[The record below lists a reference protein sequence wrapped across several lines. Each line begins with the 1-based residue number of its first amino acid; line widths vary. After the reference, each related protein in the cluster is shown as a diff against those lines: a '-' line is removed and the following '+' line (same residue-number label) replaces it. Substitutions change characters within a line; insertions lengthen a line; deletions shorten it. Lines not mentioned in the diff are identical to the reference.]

1 MISESQFEKLMNEDV
16 FGEVEAPDWLVSK
29 PGGTFSQHASWAVW
43 SKRTDV
49 GLGKASQD
57 MTVVESYDALKDII
71 HANVVLLG
79 FNSGTHA
86 PGDGAGQPWA
96 NFHCGSRDYL
106 TAYGTV
112 GTPLEGA
119 YITDFYKGL
128 PTRDSKELKDK
139 LKAGGP
145 EYEAGINKLMTAV
158 FEREMEIIS
167 AGPDVPVI
175 CLGLDTYQA
184 FTKAFGDSRPAFRAP
199 HAGDFSLNK
208 EVFADKMRPV
218 IAAAGL

>member
-1 MISESQFEKLMNEDV
+1 MISESQFSTLMTEDV
-16 FGEVEAPDWLVSK
+16 FGKIEAPDWLVSE
-29 PGGTFSQHASWAVW
+29 PGGPFSQHASWAVW

-49 GLGKASQD
+49 GPVKASQD

-71 HANVVLLG
+71 HNNVILLG

-86 PGDGAGQPWA
+86 PGAGAGQPWA

-106 TAYGTV
+106 TAYGTA

-128 PTRDSKELKDK
+128 PTRNSKELKDK

-158 FEREMEIIS
+158 FDREMEIIG
-167 AGPDVPVI
+167 AAPEVPVI
-175 CLGLDTYQA
+175 CLGFDTYQA
-184 FTKAFGDSRPAFRAP
+184 FSKAFGDSRPAFRAP
-199 HAGDFSLNK
+199 HAGHVALNK
-208 EVFADKMRPV
+208 AAFADEMRPV

>member
-1 MISESQFEKLMNEDV
+1 MILESQFEKLMKEDV
-16 FGEVEAPDWLVSK
+16 FGEVEASDWLVSGK
-29 PGGTFSQHASWAVW
+29 GEPFSQHASWAVW
-43 SKRTDV
+43 SKRTDI
-49 GLGKASQD
+49 GPIKASQD
-57 MTVVESYDALKDII
+57 MTVLESYEALKDII

-86 PGDGAGQPWA
+86 PGDGAGQTWA
-96 NFHCGSRDYL
+96 NFHCGSRDFL

-128 PTRDSKELKDK
+128 PTQTSKDLKDK

-158 FEREMEIIS
+158 FEREMEIIG

-175 CLGLDTYQA
+175 CLGLDTYEA
-184 FTKAFGDSRPAFRAP
+184 FRKAFGDSRPAFRAP
-199 HAGDFSLNK
+199 HAGDVSLNK
-208 EVFADKMRPV
+208 ENFAVKMRPV

>member
-1 MISESQFEKLMNEDV
+1 MISESQFEKLMKEDV
-16 FGEVEAPDWLVSK
+16 FAKAAPPGWLVSEK
-29 PGGTFSQHASWAVW
+29 GGTFSQHASWAVW

-57 MTVVESYDALKDII
+57 MTVLESYDALKDII
-71 HANVVLLG
+71 HANVILLG
-79 FNSGTHA
+79 YNSGTHA
-86 PGDGAGQPWA
+86 PGAGAGQPWA

-106 TAYGTV
+106 TAFGTA

-128 PTRDSKELKDK
+128 PTRDSKELDDK
-139 LKAGGP
+139 LEAGGP

-158 FEREMEIIS
+158 FEREMEIIG

-175 CLGLDTYQA
+175 CLGGATY
-184 FTKAFGDSRPAFRAP
+184 KAFSQVRGSRPAFLGP
-199 HAGDFSLNK
+199 HAGNPRLTKEDF
-208 EVFADKMRPV
+208 AAKMHPV